1 MGSFMRKLLVSS
13 IALFCV
19 SLSFAQTDKTLNN
32 TEPLLEENLLTPID
46 VFNCGKFIPPP
57 ISPNA
62 PRTSEECFNQA
73 ELIFEGERLN
83 CVATYNTKG
92 NTSRYDTYGIVAFK
106 VNKVYKGSQSLIGDT
121 IYIVQQGIGLGA
133 EKITSDM
140 IRVMYVNPYS
150 LWKNG
155 IDGLGWKTIHF
166 FTTSDFP
173 ENCIPEKYSNI
184 KKYKLL
190 EKKFED
196 LYEYEDK
203 IMGLDDLFFHNRED
217 FYNYARQF
225 DGFTVPD
232 KVVLDSLEKKAIKN

>member
-1 MGSFMRKLLVSS
+1 MNSKISHLKINFLLSLRPYIMGSFMRKLLVSS

-19 SLSFAQTDKTLNN
+19 SLSFAQTDKSSSN
-32 TEPLLEENLLTPID
+32 TEPFIEELHSWPTG
-46 VFNCGKFIPPP
+46 VYGGEKFIPRP

-92 NTSRYDTYGIVAFK
+92 NTSRYDTYGIVAYK
-106 VNKVYKGSQSLIGDT
+106 VNTVYKGDPTLIGDT
-121 IYIVQQGIGLGA
+121 IYIIEYGWCLGA

-173 ENCIPEKYSNI
+173 ENGIPEKYAEI

-203 IMGLDDLFFHNRED
+203 IMGLDDLFFHSHIHIR
-217 FYNYARQF
+217 YLPA
-225 DGFTVPD
+225 
-232 KVVLDSLEKKAIKN
+232 